1 MPVALI
7 ALCALPLTAGAVR
20 LVTLAVGVEITPEAG
35 VTAHILARGLPT
47 ANDAIR
53 AVHGGED
60 PVGRFRAVPI
70 ACLGPEHRPD
80 RTLIRGQGT

>member
-35 VTAHILARGLPT
+35 VTSHILARGLPT

-60 PVGRFRAVPI
+60 PLAGSVRCRSRV
-70 ACLGPEHRPD
+70 LVLNTD
-80 RTLIRGQGT
+80 RIEP